1 MNKLEEL
8 EEIKNT
14 ISILQRKSDTIYEQF
29 IDGVPE
35 SIHDY
40 IFDYLFNDTLWVKH
54 EIKKVLDEEVARKN
68 EVTMN
73 PCDDGFVVNKT
84 WSQSGNC
91 SSLILTKE
99 EIVELYRQT
108 NEN

>member
-40 IFDYLFNDTLWVKH
+40 VFDYLFNDTLWVKH
-54 EIKKVLDEEVARKN
+54 EIKKVLDEEVAHKN
-68 EVTMN
+68 EVTMT
-73 PCDDGFVVNKT
+73 PCDNGFVVNKT

>member
-8 EEIKNT
+8 EKIKNT
-14 ISILQRKSDTIYEQF
+14 ISILQRKSDTIYEKF
-29 IDGVPE
+29 IDDVPE

-40 IFDYLFNDTLWVKH
+40 VFDYLFNDTLWVKH
-54 EIKKVLDEEVARKN
+54 EIKKVLDKEVARKN

-99 EIVELYRQT
+99 EIVELYEQT
-108 NEN
+108 NES

>member
-29 IDGVPE
+29 IDGVP
-35 SIHDY
+35 SCIHDY

-84 WSQSGNC
+84 WPQSGCC
-91 SSLILTKE
+91 SSIILTKQ
-99 EIVELYRQT
+99 EIIELYRQS